1 MNYHLLPFTFS
12 RISNHEVLVNELG
25 DMIISPNGTVSK
37 LVNREPIDGELF
49 KSLAANFFV
58 SDTQIPALS
67 DVYAMRLREKKRF
80 LDQFTALHIF
90 VLTLRCNQNCVYC
103 QASSCNEDCSSVTM
117 SRHTMKKSV
126 ELMFRS
132 PSPYLTMEFQGGE
145 PSLEPDLL
153 RYGIE
158 LAEEINKT
166 EQRNINYVLCTNC
179 VNLTD
184 EVLDIC
190 KKYKVL
196 ISSSLDGPATLH
208 NTNRGKKVSYEKV
221 VAGFKKAR
229 AVLGDDQV
237 SALMTTS
244 ELALDYPCEIV
255 DEYNRLGFSSIFL
268 RALNPYGLATNNPD
282 WSVYTD
288 RFIDFYK
295 KALEHI
301 IDLNKKGI
309 FFIEEYAAIIL
320 KKMITPFTAG
330 FVDLQSPAGI
340 INSVLVYNYDGYVYA
355 SDESRML
362 AEFNDF
368 TFRLGNVNEP
378 YEKIV
383 YGKAAKNAAR
393 HWANEALA
401 GCSDCGVRAYCG
413 ADPVRNHSTQNDL
426 YGYRPTS
433 LLCRKNKAIIEYI
446 ISLIVERYEEV
457 MPIFKSWL
465 I

>member
-1 MNYHLLPFTFS
+1 MSYHLLPFTFT
-12 RISNHEVLVNELG
+12 RISGKEVLVNELG
-25 DMIISPNGTVSK
+25 DILISPNGTVAK
-37 LVNREPIDGELF
+37 IVNREPISDELL
-49 KSLAANFFV
+49 KSLFANFFI
-58 SDTQIPALS
+58 SDTLIPELN
-67 DVYAMRLREKKRF
+67 DVYTQRLREKKRF
-80 LDQFTALHIF
+80 LDAFTALHIF

-103 QASSCNEDCSSVTM
+103 QASSVNESCAAVTM
-117 SRHTMKKSV
+117 SKHTMKRSV

-132 PSPYLTMEFQGGE
+132 PSEYLTMEFQGGE

-158 LAEEINKT
+158 CAEEINKT
-166 EQRNINYVLCTNC
+166 EKRNINYVLCTNC

-190 KKYKVL
+190 KQYKVL
-196 ISSSLDGPATLH
+196 ISSSLDGPAFLH
-208 NTNRGKKVSYEKV
+208 NTNRGKKDSYEKV
-221 VAGFKKAR
+221 VAGFEKAR
-229 AVLGDDQV
+229 AALGVDQV

-244 ELALDYPCEIV
+244 ELALDYPCEII
-255 DEYNRLGFSSIFL
+255 DEYSRLGFTSIFL
-268 RALNPYGLATNNPD
+268 RALNPYGLAASNPD
-282 WSVYTD
+282 WERYTN
-288 RFIDFYK
+288 RFIEFYK
-295 KALEHI
+295 TALEHI
-301 IDLNKKGI
+301 IDLNKNGT
-309 FFIEEYAAIIL
+309 FFIEEFAAIIL

-362 AEFNDF
+362 AEFGDY

-378 YEKIV
+378 YENIV
-383 YGKAAKNAAR
+383 YGKVAKNAAK

-401 GCSDCGVRAYCG
+401 GCADCGVRAFCG

-446 ISLIVERYEEV
+446 ISLIIERYDEV

>member
-12 RISNHEVLVNELG
+12 RIRGHEVLVNELG
-25 DMIISPNGTVSK
+25 DMIVSPNGTVDK
-37 LVNREPIDGELF
+37 LVNRQPIDEELF

-58 SDTQIPALS
+58 SESLIPALS
-67 DVYAMRLREKKRF
+67 DIYAMRLREKKHF
-80 LDQFTALHIF
+80 LDQFTSLHIF

-103 QASSCNEDCSSVTM
+103 QASSCNEDCASVTM
-117 SRHTMKKSV
+117 SKQTMKRSV
-126 ELMFRS
+126 ELMFKS
-132 PSPYLTMEFQGGE
+132 PSPHLTMEFQGGD
-145 PSLEPDLL
+145 PSLEPGLL

-158 LAEEINKT
+158 LAEEYNKT
-166 EQRNINYVLCTNC
+166 EQREIKFVLCTNC
-179 VNLTD
+179 VHLTD
-184 EVLDIC
+184 EVMEIC
-190 KKYKVL
+190 KQYKVL
-196 ISSSLDGPATLH
+196 ISTSLDGPEFLH
-208 NTNRGKKVSYEKV
+208 NTNRGKKDSHQKV
-221 VAGFKKAR
+221 VAGIKKAR
-229 AVLGDDQV
+229 EELGDDQV

-255 DEYNRLGFSSIFL
+255 DEYVRLGFSSVFI
-268 RALNPYGLATNNPD
+268 RALNPYGLATDNPD
-282 WSVYTD
+282 WERYTE
-288 RFIDFYK
+288 RFIEFYK
-295 KALEHI
+295 KAFEHI
-301 IDLNKKGI
+301 LDLNKKGT

-362 AEFNDF
+362 AEFQDY

-378 YEKIV
+378 YESIV
-383 YGKAAKNAAR
+383 YGKVAKRAAK
-393 HWANEALA
+393 HWSNEALA

-413 ADPVRNHSTQNDL
+413 ADPVRNYSTQNDM

-433 LLCRKNKAIIEYI
+433 LLCKKNKTIIEYI
-446 ISLIVERYEEV
+446 ISLIIERYDEV

-465 I
+465 L